1 MTNAPIIIVDNLI
14 KSVKALI
21 RKLGGKCEN
30 N

>member
-21 RKLGGKCEN
+21 RKLGGNREN